1 MPITFIF
8 PRSNPEA
15 QGISSEAIGDFV
27 TTAEKTIQSLHSFML
42 LRHGSVVAEGWWHPW
57 RPEAP
62 HMLFSLTKS
71 FTSTAVGI
79 AISEGRLSVED
90 HVLSYFTND
99 APKKI
104 GTNLAAM
111 KVHHLL
117 SMSTGHDLDTT
128 ERVFRTHNPYKAF
141 LGLPVEHAPGTH
153 FVYNSAASF
162 MLSAIVQQL
171 TGQTLLE
178 YLTPRLFKPLG
189 IEGATWESHPNGV
202 NIGGWG
208 LSIKTEDIARFGQ
221 LYLQKGL
228 WLDRRL
234 LPESWV
240 EAATIKQVS
249 NGNDPNSDWTQGYGY
264 QFWRCRHNIYRG
276 DGAFGQFCIVLPEQE
291 AVLAMTAGVADMQ
304 AVLNLV
310 WEKLLPAIDKGRSP
324 KDVATNDHLSNTLHG
339 LKIAPPRGAATSPKI
354 ADLSGRTYTFK
365 PNYEKLRRLSFIFGK
380 EACTLS
386 YHLLGGGKRR
396 GKHRLTIGY
405 GTWKEGVAVL
415 GAASPQRVCASG
427 VWTTEETF
435 RLSLCQ
441 YETPFLLT
449 ISFRFEGDRLFYD
462 CKANVS
468 FGPLELPQLVG
479 TAE

>member
-1 MPITFIF
+1 MPIKFNF
-8 PRSNPEA
+8 PRCNPEA
-15 QGISSEAIGDFV
+15 QGIPSEAIGDFV
-27 TTAEKTIQSLHSFML
+27 ATAEKTIQSLHSFML
-42 LRHGSVVAEGWWHPW
+42 LRHANVVAEGWWHPW
-57 RPEAP
+57 RPETP

-90 HVLSYFTND
+90 TVLSFFTND

-104 GTNLAAM
+104 GANLAAM

-117 SMSTGHDLDTT
+117 SMSTGHDQDTT
-128 ERVFRTHNPYKAF
+128 ERVFRSHNPYKAF

-178 YLTPRLFKPLG
+178 YLTPRVFEPLG

-208 LSIKTEDIARFGQ
+208 LNIKTEDIARFGQ

-228 WLDRRL
+228 WLDRRI

-240 EAATIKQVS
+240 EAATKKHVS

-304 AVLNLV
+304 VVLNLV
-310 WEKLLPAIDKGRSP
+310 WEKLLPAMDKGSSP
-324 KDVATNDHLSNTLHG
+324 KDVELNDRLSNTLNC
-339 LKIAPPRGAATSPKI
+339 LQIAPPRGAA
-354 ADLSGRTYTFK
+354 
-365 PNYEKLRRLSFIFGK
+365 
-380 EACTLS
+380 
-386 YHLLGGGKRR
+386 
-396 GKHRLTIGY
+396 
-405 GTWKEGVAVL
+405 
-415 GAASPQRVCASG
+415 ASPIIAG
-427 VWTTEETF
+427 PVWKN
-435 RLSLCQ
+435 LHLQ
-441 YETPFLLT
+441 AKL
-449 ISFRFEGDRLFYD
+449 
-462 CKANVS
+462 
-468 FGPLELPQLVG
+468 
-479 TAE
+479 